1 MADDKK
7 EKVSYTKKTKVRI
20 FITLWS
26 LSLLLLIGFVVYFA
40 LLSHGVLGYMP
51 TFEELENPKENL
63 ATRIYSSDGQL
74 LGTYFR
80 ENRSHVRYDSIS
92 PNVIDALIATEDVRF
107 YEHCG
112 IDFKSLPRVF
122 KGIVTGNSAKGGGS
136 TISQQLAKMLF
147 PRQKMSKLE
156 FINRKFQEWVIATKL
171 ESQYT
176 KEEIITMYL
185 NKFDFLNLAVGIE
198 SASRIYFDTIPY
210 GLTKTQAAMLVGMAQ
225 NPSMYNPIRFPD
237 KALARRNTVLGQMLK
252 YGKITKEEHD
262 SLVNEPLGIK
272 FRRADHNLGSA
283 TYFRE
288 FLRLWLSA
296 KKPIRD
302 NYVDEREFIEDSST
316 GQSTRRTDG
325 ATRTRS
331 QTVHLTIFIPMVC

>member
-1 MADDKK
+1 MTEDKK
-7 EKVSYTKKTKVRI
+7 EKVTYTKKTKVRI
-20 FITLWS
+20 FIVLWS

-80 ENRSHVRYDSIS
+80 ENRSNVCYDSIS
-92 PNVIDALIATEDVRF
+92 QNVIDALIATEDVRF

-112 IDFKSLPRVF
+112 VDFKSLPRVF

-176 KEEIITMYL
+176 KEEIMTMYL

-198 SASRIYFDTIPY
+198 SASRIYFDTIPF

-225 NPSMYNPIRFPD
+225 NPSMY
-237 KALARRNTVLGQMLK
+237 
-252 YGKITKEEHD
+252 D
-262 SLVNEPLGIK
+262 S
-272 FRRADHNLGSA
+272 
-283 TYFRE
+283 T
-288 FLRLWLSA
+288 
-296 KKPIRD
+296 
-302 NYVDEREFIEDSST
+302 
-316 GQSTRRTDG
+316 
-325 ATRTRS
+325 
-331 QTVHLTIFIPMVC
+331 

>member
-1 MADDKK
+1 MVEGSK
-7 EKVSYTKKTKVRI
+7 ENVSYTKKTKVRI
-20 FITLWS
+20 FIVLWV
-26 LSLLLLIGFVVYFA
+26 LSVLLLGVFIGYFA
-40 LLSHGVLGYMP
+40 LLSHGVFGYMP

-80 ENRSHVRYDSIS
+80 ENRSHVCYDSIS

-156 FINRKFQEWVIATKL
+156 FINRKFQEWVIATKI
-171 ESQYT
+171 ESRYT

-185 NKFDFLNLAVGIE
+185 
-198 SASRIYFDTIPY
+198 
-210 GLTKTQAAMLVGMAQ
+210 
-225 NPSMYNPIRFPD
+225 
-237 KALARRNTVLGQMLK
+237 LG
-252 YGKITKEEHD
+252 
-262 SLVNEPLGIK
+262 
-272 FRRADHNLGSA
+272 
-283 TYFRE
+283 
-288 FLRLWLSA
+288 
-296 KKPIRD
+296 
-302 NYVDEREFIEDSST
+302 
-316 GQSTRRTDG
+316 
-325 ATRTRS
+325 
-331 QTVHLTIFIPMVC
+331 

>member
-1 MADDKK
+1 
-7 EKVSYTKKTKVRI
+7 
-20 FITLWS
+20 
-26 LSLLLLIGFVVYFA
+26 
-40 LLSHGVLGYMP
+40 
-51 TFEELENPKENL
+51 
-63 ATRIYSSDGQL
+63 
-74 LGTYFR
+74 
-80 ENRSHVRYDSIS
+80 
-92 PNVIDALIATEDVRF
+92 
-107 YEHCG
+107 
-112 IDFKSLPRVF
+112 
-122 KGIVTGNSAKGGGS
+122 
-136 TISQQLAKMLF
+136 
-147 PRQKMSKLE
+147 MSKLE

-296 KKPIRD
+296 KEPIRE
-302 NYVDEREFIEDSST
+302 NYVDEREFIYQMATTPYWKSFNYVDFDFFN
-316 GQSTRRTDG
+316 RTVKYL
-325 ATRTRS
+325 
-331 QTVHLTIFIPMVC
+331 QEILTTKEAREILMKDLRKMKRKTNNPYIDVVIAMDKTIE

>member
-1 MADDKK
+1 MVEEAKGNNTY
-7 EKVSYTKKTKVRI
+7 SKKTKKKI

-26 LSLLLLIGFVVYFA
+26 LSVLFIVCLVLYFI
-40 LLSHGVLGYMP
+40 LLSKGFLGYMP

-80 ENRSHVRYDSIS
+80 ENRSHVCYDSIS

-122 KGIVTGNSAKGGGS
+122 KGIITGNSAKGGGS

-147 PRQKMSKLE
+147 PRQKMGKLE
-156 FINRKFQEWVIATKL
+156 FINRKFQEWVIATKI
-171 ESQYT
+171 ESRYT

-237 KALARRNTVLGQMLK
+237 
-252 YGKITKEEHD
+252 
-262 SLVNEPLGIK
+262 
-272 FRRADHNLGSA
+272 
-283 TYFRE
+283 
-288 FLRLWLSA
+288 A
-296 KKPIRD
+296 KVR
-302 NYVDEREFIEDSST
+302 
-316 GQSTRRTDG
+316 
-325 ATRTRS
+325 
-331 QTVHLTIFIPMVC
+331 